1 MSIIQFNIDHSKNG
15 PYDEFYTPSEAV
27 RMIVPF
33 IPPNVKTI
41 WECTAVEGSQIV
53 EVLRSLGYRVIATH
67 MNDGFDFF
75 RYEPPSYHM
84 NITNPPYSLKD
95 KFLKRAYELG
105 KPFMFLL
112 PITSLAGTKRNHL
125 FREHGI
131 QLLIPD
137 QRFNFKKEGSGAW
150 FQTSWFTHGLNLEQ
164 DLNFISLKDF
174 QQPTV
179 MINGNYKSISDD
191 TSDLRLAA

>member
-1 MSIIQFNIDHSKNG
+1 MIYKDMSIIQFNIDHSKNG

-53 EVLRSLGYRVIATH
+53 EVLRSLGYTVIATH

-95 KFLKRAYELG
+95 KFFLAFQSSKKRGHLLLSAY
-105 KPFMFLL
+105 M
-112 PITSLAGTKRNHL
+112 
-125 FREHGI
+125 
-131 QLLIPD
+131 
-137 QRFNFKKEGSGAW
+137 
-150 FQTSWFTHGLNLEQ
+150 
-164 DLNFISLKDF
+164 
-174 QQPTV
+174 V
-179 MINGNYKSISDD
+179 
-191 TSDLRLAA
+191 